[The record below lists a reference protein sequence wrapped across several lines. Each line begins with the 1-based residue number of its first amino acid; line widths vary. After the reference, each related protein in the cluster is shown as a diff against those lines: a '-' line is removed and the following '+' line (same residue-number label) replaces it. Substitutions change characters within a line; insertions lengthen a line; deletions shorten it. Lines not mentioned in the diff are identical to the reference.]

1 MTNLFR
7 EEMSKKR
14 SLTMSLS
21 GFEAEE
27 MELEKRNKEIVR
39 DFKNKMKQDKLF
51 PHGLYST
58 QGMRQPEES

>member
-1 MTNLFR
+1 
-7 EEMSKKR
+7 MSKKR

-39 DFKNKMKQDKLF
+39 EFKNKMK
-51 PHGLYST
+51 
-58 QGMRQPEES
+58 